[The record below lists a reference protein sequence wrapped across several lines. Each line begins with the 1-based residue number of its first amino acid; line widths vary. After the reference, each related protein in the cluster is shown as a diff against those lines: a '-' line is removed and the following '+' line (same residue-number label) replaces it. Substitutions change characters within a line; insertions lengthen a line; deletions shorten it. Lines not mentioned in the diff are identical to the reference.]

1 MTNRRTHLTQPP
13 IGVADI
19 VLNIGIGRVT
29 KRGELERRDCTIP
42 VRCEQCLLADLEIG
56 IELRQSASGA
66 TEAMVVQIGQASAV
80 AAVSAGVT
88 AAPDGGAVAVLRLGE
103 LMV

>member
-1 MTNRRTHLTQPP
+1 
-13 IGVADI
+13 
-19 VLNIGIGRVT
+19 
-29 KRGELERRDCTIP
+29 
-42 VRCEQCLLADLEIG
+42 
-56 IELRQSASGA
+56 
-66 TEAMVVQIGQASAV
+66 MVVQIGQASAV